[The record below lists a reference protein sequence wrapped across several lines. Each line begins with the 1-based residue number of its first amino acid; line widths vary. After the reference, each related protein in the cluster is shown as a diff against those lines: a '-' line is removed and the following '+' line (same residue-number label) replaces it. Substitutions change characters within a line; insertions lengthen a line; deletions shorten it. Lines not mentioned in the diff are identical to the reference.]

1 MQTILVILLA
11 LVAPSSG
18 RFSLEKGPFLKLP
31 DKSDRYVLNSG
42 TATKADYDPQE
53 NFLYV
58 VGMCMRVFTA
68 YSLLFRV
75 SVHVPM
81 NISNE
86 TVLSILINIVH
97 IIPTCPNS
105 IASRMN
111 SKSKN
116 VKRAKFISCIFELF

>member
-18 RFSLEKGPFLKLP
+18 RFALEKGPFLKLP

-58 VGMCMRVFTA
+58 VGMCARVFTA
-68 YSLLFRV
+68 YSLLLRV
-75 SVHVPM
+75 SMHVPM
-81 NISNE
+81 KMSKE
-86 TVLSILINIVH
+86 TVLSMLINIMH
-97 IIPTCPNS
+97 IIPTCPDS
-105 IASRMN
+105 VAS
-111 SKSKN
+111 
-116 VKRAKFISCIFELF
+116 